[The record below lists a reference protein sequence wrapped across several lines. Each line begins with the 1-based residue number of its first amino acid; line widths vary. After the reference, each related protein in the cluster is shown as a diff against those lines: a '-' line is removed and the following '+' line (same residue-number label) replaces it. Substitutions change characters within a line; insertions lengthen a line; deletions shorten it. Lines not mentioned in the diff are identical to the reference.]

1 MQRQFLRNGTVLG
14 RWEHISEK
22 NWGFIKKFKLIFSFK
37 LDVATIMAQQGGL
50 WLSRYSTIVIGDLEV
65 YLALVA
71 NFNQFFRIRR
81 SFFYQLHQFLFN
93 RKRFFARSPVLPQ
106 VGAAHRPWRHHRGS
120 KGNIWLD
127 LIFHPC
133 FDKTQYFP
141 LVMNK
146 TLFNFLGLSEVRH
159 FGYHKGEVYLK
170 NVKND
175 KGVIELRSQRN
186 VTLFMIRKCC
196 QRHDGPEGWVVL
208 KKPT

>member
-1 MQRQFLRNGTVLG
+1 M
-14 RWEHISEK
+14 
-22 NWGFIKKFKLIFSFK
+22 
-37 LDVATIMAQQGGL
+37 
-50 WLSRYSTIVIGDLEV
+50 
-65 YLALVA
+65 
-71 NFNQFFRIRR
+71 
-81 SFFYQLHQFLFN
+81 
-93 RKRFFARSPVLPQ
+93 
-106 VGAAHRPWRHHRGS
+106 GAAHRPWRHHRGS

-133 FDKTQYFP
+133 FDKTQNFP

-196 QRHDGPEGWVVL
+196 QRHNGPEGWVLL
-208 KKPT
+208 KKTYLDKIQTSYNVNISKSNNFNSFWVGMVNSQNQSQQHQWVSDGIKWSNSGLIEMSIVYNILTFIYDFTLMISKICSYRFFASVFLCDPLLISI